1 MRKEKSE
8 MLFHEI
14 YGSYYNVI
22 AAVLSEAVNG
32 TLEDRKIRKIIQEK
46 AFDESI
52 LNIPDKLVGGN
63 WHLLTEDYETPLMS
77 EPKIHLTMLQKRWL
91 KSLLLDPR
99 IKLFQPDD
107 DGLKDLEP
115 LFSPEMVVYYDQNR
129 DGDPYTEP
137 IYVENFRSVL
147 EAIHSGQWIDISY
160 ETARGKKAH
169 YICHPKSI
177 EYSQKDDK
185 FRVRISLDL
194 DRPETDR
201 VLNISRIIACNEI
214 MDDRDMESCRDKSN
228 PKLLSAGIQK
238 RSLTLEVTDE
248 RNGLERILFHFS
260 HLEKETKK
268 LDSQIYRLK
277 LVYDASDEM
286 EMLIR
291 ILSFGPKIK
300 VIEPEDFIV
309 KIRER
314 LLKQQ
319 TTLTEK

>member
-1 MRKEKSE
+1 M
-8 MLFHEI
+8 
-14 YGSYYNVI
+14 
-22 AAVLSEAVNG
+22 
-32 TLEDRKIRKIIQEK
+32 
-46 AFDESI
+46 
-52 LNIPDKLVGGN
+52 
-63 WHLLTEDYETPLMS
+63 
-77 EPKIHLTMLQKRWL
+77 
-91 KSLLLDPR
+91 
-99 IKLFQPDD
+99 
-107 DGLKDLEP
+107 
-115 LFSPEMVVYYDQNR
+115 
-129 DGDPYTEP
+129 
-137 IYVENFRSVL
+137 
-147 EAIHSGQWIDISY
+147 
-160 ETARGKKAH
+160 
-169 YICHPKSI
+169 
-177 EYSQKDDK
+177 
-185 FRVRISLDL
+185 RISLDL

-201 VLNISRIIACNEI
+201 VLNISRIITCNVI
-214 MDDRDMESCRDKSN
+214 MDGSDMESCRDKSN

-268 LDSQIYRLK
+268 LDSQLYRLK
-277 LVYDASDEM
+277 LVYDASDET

>member
-1 MRKEKSE
+1 

-32 TLEDRKIRKIIQEK
+32 TLGDRKIRKIIQEK

-52 LNIPDKLVGGN
+52 LNIPDKLIGGSWN
-63 WHLLTEDYETPLMS
+63 LLTEDYETPLIH

-91 KSLLLDPR
+91 KALLLDPR
-99 IKLFQPDD
+99 IRLFQPDD
-107 DGLKDLEP
+107 DGLTGIEP
-115 LFSPEMVVYYDQNR
+115 LFTPDMIVYYDQNK
-129 DGDPYTEP
+129 DGDPYTEQV
-137 IYVENFRSVL
+137 YVENFRNVL

-160 ETARGKKAH
+160 ETAKGKKNH

-185 FRVRISLDL
+185 FRVMISLDP

-201 VLNISRIIACNEI
+201 VLNISRIIACNVI
-214 MDDRDMESCRDKSN
+214 MDDRDMENYRDKSN
-228 PKLLSAGIQK
+228 QGWLSAGIQK
-238 RSLTLEVTDE
+238 RSITLEVTDE
-248 RNGLERILFHFS
+248 RNALERILLHFS
-260 HLEKETKK
+260 HLKKETKK
-268 LDSQIYRLK
+268 LDSQHYRLK
-277 LVYDASDEM
+277 LVYDASDET

-300 VIEPEDFIV
+300 VIEPEDFMG

-319 TTLTEK
+319 TTLTAR